1 MLSNNK
7 SYLCLNV
14 ISCDDIAYS
23 SEGSSYNTLRRIPV
37 SPNNK
42 MQYLM
47 STSHGRPCPNWL
59 RLWLDHHIIRPKK
72 KYMLDCPFTPFFA
85 WVGRSDLFPFF
96 SFSRCQRTP
105 KTALTFHERS
115 SCQASKVLLII
126 LYISLFLRLYF
137 GKFLQKQF
145 PRVISFSVFFVRS
158 INERYHIWALLAT
171 APSAVQWS
179 VRLVPCESMTSDK
192 QACDVICDTGS
203 PYPCV

>member
-1 MLSNNK
+1 M
-7 SYLCLNV
+7 NV
-14 ISCDDIAYS
+14 ISCDDISYS
-23 SEGSSYNTLRRIPV
+23 SEGSRYNTLRRIPV

-115 SCQASKVLLII
+115 SCQASKVLII
-126 LYISLFLRLYF
+126 LYILLQSLFLRLYF

-145 PRVISFSVFFVRS
+145 TRVISITRFFVRS
-158 INERYHIWALLAT
+158 INERYMYGHYWQQCPLLFNG
-171 APSAVQWS
+171 VLDWF
-179 VRLVPCESMTSDK
+179 LVK
-192 QACDVICDTGS
+192 A
-203 PYPCV
+203 